1 MKSEADFWS
10 MEQDNRCI
18 SKVKEVGRKQMM
30 ELQRKAS
37 EADDRGE
44 NSNPSQNIEARE
56 QLAQSV

>member
-1 MKSEADFWS
+1 
-10 MEQDNRCI
+10 MEQADRCL

-37 EADDRGE
+37 EADDRRE
-44 NSNPSQNIEARE
+44 NSNPSQNTEARE